1 MTTITFC
8 GHGSIPLPLHS
19 EIRKKLSE
27 VLKTSAKE
35 GAVRFL
41 LGGYGDFDNIC
52 ADEVKKLKKDFENIE
67 SILVLPYPRKTIDT
81 SPYDKT
87 IIAPLGNVSP
97 QKAIPLRNRFL
108 VDSSEIVI
116 AYVKNPCGGAK
127 TTLDYAALQGKYI
140 VNLAF

>member
-52 ADEVKKLKKDFENIE
+52 AARQCFSAKGN
-67 SILVLPYPRKTIDT
+67 T
-81 SPYDKT
+81 S
-87 IIAPLGNVSP
+87 AQQVS
-97 QKAIPLRNRFL
+97 
-108 VDSSEIVI
+108 
-116 AYVKNPCGGAK
+116 CG
-127 TTLDYAALQGKYI
+127 
-140 VNLAF
+140 